1 MTDYEDGDD
10 RRARIRQARQVLAGD
25 TIRPS
30 PDPWVNGGGAIPLSS
45 LQRNYL
51 ISLVILLILG
61 VILANIISLGVASI
75 VLFTV
80 ALGLIASWLV
90 F

>member
-1 MTDYEDGDD
+1 MSQESEPR
-10 RRARIRQARQVLAGD
+10 RRANIREARQVLAGD

-30 PDPWVNGGGAIPLSS
+30 PDPWVSHSGAFPFSI

-51 ISLVILLILG
+51 ISLIVLLLLG
-61 VILANIISLGVASI
+61 ALLVPIAGLGVASVAFF
-75 VLFTV
+75 VL
-80 ALGLIASWLV
+80 ALGMIAGWLV